1 MGVGGRGADGSS
13 AAARR
18 RFGVRGVPPSP
29 PSTPTGGCG
38 CGVVAVFWV
47 RPPGEAVGRSALQ
60 EGTRWE
66 PLRDAGLQGECGGG
80 TPKCNGGGPKMQ
92 RGGPKMQQGG
102 PKTLRGVSIPPGAV
116 GPGMRPSC
124 AAGGGGGGA
133 VGYPAVIPRFGVGHC
148 KVAVGSPLGL
158 GSDAVG
164 YQWDQFPVWSQTSGR
179 TRRATPRFGVTQQR
193 VPVGPPPPVGDGA
206 PWGTGRVSPRFGVTP

>member
-80 TPKCNGGGPKMQ
+80 PKMQ
-92 RGGPKMQQGG
+92 RGGAQNATGG
-102 PKTLRGVSIPPGAV
+102 PQNNRGVPKHYGGSPSHRELWGRECAPPV
-116 GPGMRPSC
+116 LP
-124 AAGGGGGGA
+124 GGGGGG
-133 VGYPAVIPRFGVGHC
+133 GLWGTPLLSPA
-148 KVAVGSPLGL
+148 L
-158 GSDAVG
+158 GS
-164 YQWDQFPVWSQTSGR
+164 
-179 TRRATPRFGVTQQR
+179 
-193 VPVGPPPPVGDGA
+193 
-206 PWGTGRVSPRFGVTP
+206 GTVR

>member
-80 TPKCNGGGPKMQ
+80 PKMQ
-92 RGGPKMQQGG
+92 RGGAQNATGG
-102 PKTLRGVSIPPGAV
+102 PQNNRGVPKHYGGSPSHRELWGRECAPPV
-116 GPGMRPSC
+116 LP
-124 AAGGGGGGA
+124 GGGGGGA

-148 KVAVGSPLGL
+148 KVNVGSPLGL

-179 TRRATPRFGVTQQR
+179 THRATPRFGVTQQR

>member
-102 PKTLRGVSIPPGAV
+102 
-116 GPGMRPSC
+116 
-124 AAGGGGGGA
+124 
-133 VGYPAVIPRFGVGHC
+133 
-148 KVAVGSPLGL
+148 
-158 GSDAVG
+158 
-164 YQWDQFPVWSQTSGR
+164 
-179 TRRATPRFGVTQQR
+179 
-193 VPVGPPPPVGDGA
+193 
-206 PWGTGRVSPRFGVTP
+206 